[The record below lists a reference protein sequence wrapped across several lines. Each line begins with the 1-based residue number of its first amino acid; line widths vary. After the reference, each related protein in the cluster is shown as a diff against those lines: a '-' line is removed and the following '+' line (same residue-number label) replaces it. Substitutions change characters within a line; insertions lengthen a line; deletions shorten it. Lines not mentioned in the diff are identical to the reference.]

1 MDWLQSMKLQRVRHD
16 RETNPS
22 RPLLYIPID
31 FSTFL
36 TNICY
41 VAFLIIVVAAL
52 VVFVLS
58 HCGFVLLFPGD

>member
-16 RETNPS
+16 RETNTS
-22 RPLLYIPID
+22 RPRLYIPID
-31 FSTFL
+31 FTTFL
-36 TNICY
+36 ISICY
-41 VAFLIIVVAAL
+41 VAFFIVVVAAL